1 MNATIKI
8 NNEDYGTVHVFF
20 FFFGYAVAALSKF
33 ITERNVSEAATIT
46 LFMSHGT
53 RYECTHH
60 SDGWHLDVYKA
71 NSCRF
76 DIVRFC
82 AGE

>member
-8 NNEDYGTVHVFF
+8 NGEDYGTVHVFGSAS
-20 FFFGYAVAALSKF
+20 GYAVAALSKF
-33 ITERNVSEAATIT
+33 ITERNVSEDATIT

-53 RYECTHH
+53 HYECAHR
-60 SDGWHLDVYKA
+60 SDGWHLDVFKA